1 MRKPCKCSTRLC
13 GWEESAA
20 GFIGQP
26 AGPRE
31 PRVNRS
37 PVWCLLTEITGEG
50 RACHF
55 FKLKCKSTSANN
67 GDGSRFY
74 RNMPKDCELP
84 QHKHRTQWSWS
95 SFLLRKQSRNMAGT
109 SAVKWNLI
117 WSFPQTWPAACQR
130 TTKSSLANKEM
141 KSTCLSKCAEIFM
154 QFFKTT
160 KGDCAQK

>member
-20 GFIGQP
+20 GFIGRP

-74 RNMPKDCELP
+74 RNVPKDSVSRELP

-95 SFLLRKQSRNMAGT
+95 SFLLRKQSRNICSKVEPYLKLSTDLNSSM
-109 SAVKWNLI
+109 SAYHEK
-117 WSFPQTWPAACQR
+117 Q
-130 TTKSSLANKEM
+130 
-141 KSTCLSKCAEIFM
+141 LSKQRDEIYLL
-154 QFFKTT
+154 
-160 KGDCAQK
+160 AQMCRDFYAVL